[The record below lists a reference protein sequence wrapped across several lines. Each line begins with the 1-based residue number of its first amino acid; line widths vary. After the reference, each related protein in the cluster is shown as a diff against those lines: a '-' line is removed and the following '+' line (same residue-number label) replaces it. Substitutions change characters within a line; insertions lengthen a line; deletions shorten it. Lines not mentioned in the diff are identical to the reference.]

1 VRPRLRAL
9 VTVVLLLAGI
19 AGLPA
24 LAAPAGADP
33 QTVRVATHDLAPFVT
48 THDGVKSGF
57 AIELWEEIA
66 KREGWST
73 KYVDVSN
80 VTQLLDAVK
89 TGAADVA
96 TGPISITAD
105 RVENFDFSQPILH
118 AGMQILTR
126 SGSTHKSTP
135 GLMDFL
141 KLLFSRSMLIWL
153 GAAFVITVI
162 PAHITWLVERRHADS
177 MVSKSYFP
185 GVFQAFGW
193 GLGTLAAQPDDAPKH
208 WLARAMGVLWAF
220 VSIIFV
226 AYYTATLTAN
236 LTVERFDAE
245 ISSPAD
251 LFGKK
256 VCTVADTTSARFLRG
271 FGVSATGA
279 ANINDCFS
287 GLKKGD
293 YAAVVF
299 DAPVL
304 QYYATHD
311 GAGTAQLAGPIFQDE
326 DYGIVFRIGS
336 ELRKKVDEALLSIR
350 EDGTFVMIKSKW
362 FGSDDVHSAGQPG

>member
-1 VRPRLRAL
+1 MRSRLRAL
-9 VTVVLLLAGI
+9 VIVVLLLAGI

-24 LAAPAGADP
+24 LAAPAGAEP
-33 QTVRVATHDLAPFVT
+33 RTVTVATHELTPFVI

-57 AIELWEEIA
+57 SIELWEEIA

-73 KYVDVSN
+73 KYLDVTD
-80 VTQLLDAVK
+80 VTHQLDAVK

-96 TGPISITAD
+96 TGAISVTAD
-105 RVENFDFSQPILH
+105 RVENFDFSQPTLN
-118 AGMQILTR
+118 AGLQILTHV
-126 SGSTHKSTP
+126 GSAHKSTP

-141 KLLFSRSMLIWL
+141 KLLFSWSMLIWL
-153 GAAFVITVI
+153 GAAFVLTVI

-193 GLGTLAAQPDDAPKH
+193 GLGILAAQADDAPRH

-236 LTVERFDAE
+236 LTVERFDAQ

-256 VCTVADTTSARFLRG
+256 VCTVANTTSAHFLRDL
-271 FGVSATGA
+271 GVTAAGATA
-279 ANINDCFS
+279 IDDCFT
-287 GLKKGD
+287 GLKNGD
-293 YAAVVF
+293 YVAVVF

-304 QYYATHD
+304 QYYAAHE
-311 GAGTAQLAGPIFQDE
+311 GSGTAQLAGTVFQNE
-326 DYGIVFRIGS
+326 DYGIAFRVGD

-350 EDGTFVMIKSKW
+350 EDGTFDLIKSKW
-362 FGSDDVHSAGQPG
+362 FGDDAHSAGQPG